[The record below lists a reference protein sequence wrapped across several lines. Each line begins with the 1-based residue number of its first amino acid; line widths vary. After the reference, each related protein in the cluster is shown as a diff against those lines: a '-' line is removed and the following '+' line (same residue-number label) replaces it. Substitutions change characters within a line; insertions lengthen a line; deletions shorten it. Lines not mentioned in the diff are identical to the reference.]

1 MALTDT
7 GDEVMGKIVAMEDK
21 TQVTILT
28 MDIGNLEGFDPS
40 SSRGVNV
47 MKTGAVI
54 IALAMVV
61 IGGMSTFMYSSE
73 EGGMDAEVLNS
84 IFSTGMELVKLL
96 LGIQGAE
103 RERPSG
109 LSLCRVLGEFQHEVS
124 GVSQFAERVGNAIT
138 PTNHNR
144 FHETHSPSVRSKPLN
159 RFIVQRTNGRCNLS
173 LDGRIVF
180 SVTDG
185 PRLETLVDFQYVIE
199 RLHCSIN

>member
-1 MALTDT
+1 MNIGGALGVLGAEAIGTKSWGGMVVKICNYHLPEDKLVALTDT

-21 TQVTILT
+21 TQVAILT

-40 SSRGVNV
+40 SPRGVNV

-96 LGIQGAE
+96 LGIQGA
-103 RERPSG
+103 
-109 LSLCRVLGEFQHEVS
+109 
-124 GVSQFAERVGNAIT
+124 
-138 PTNHNR
+138 
-144 FHETHSPSVRSKPLN
+144 
-159 RFIVQRTNGRCNLS
+159 
-173 LDGRIVF
+173 
-180 SVTDG
+180 
-185 PRLETLVDFQYVIE
+185 
-199 RLHCSIN
+199 